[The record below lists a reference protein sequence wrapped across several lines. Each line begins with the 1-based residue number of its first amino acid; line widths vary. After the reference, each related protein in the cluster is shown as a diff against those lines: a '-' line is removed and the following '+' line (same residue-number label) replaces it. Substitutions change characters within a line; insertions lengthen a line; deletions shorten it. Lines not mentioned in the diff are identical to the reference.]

1 MPHSHWVNLQ
11 KKDQGQFLTLHHSSS
26 RLNLE
31 RRADP
36 AIFKR
41 GNVRPGLIRDKG
53 ADLPNHFS
61 LAYTEQDATPILWRK
76 SEAPRDVRV
85 QATEIQILA

>member
-1 MPHSHWVNLQ
+1 MPHSLWVNLQ
-11 KKDQGQFLTLHHSSS
+11 EKDQGQFLTLHHSSS

-36 AIFKR
+36 AIFKS

-61 LAYTEQDATPILWRK
+61 LACTEEDATPTSCPGNHDSGPWITSIHRHPL
-76 SEAPRDVRV
+76 
-85 QATEIQILA
+85 L